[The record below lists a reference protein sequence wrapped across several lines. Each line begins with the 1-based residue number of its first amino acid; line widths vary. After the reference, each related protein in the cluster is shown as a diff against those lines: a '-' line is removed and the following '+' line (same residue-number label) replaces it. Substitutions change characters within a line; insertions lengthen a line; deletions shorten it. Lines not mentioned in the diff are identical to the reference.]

1 MRVPTMAAKA
11 VDVNTALVSMPC
23 DARLEKMLGLTARIY
38 AMVRNVVTPAIISV
52 RMLCFLGSKP
62 KSFESIVLSLLK
74 TFLLFY
80 LFTFLPFSLFT
91 FRFRLRSPTS
101 RQGRDGT

>member
-1 MRVPTMAAKA
+1 MAAKA

-23 DARLEKMLGLTARIY
+23 EARLEKMLGLTARMY

-62 KSFESIVLSLLK
+62 KSFESIVLIFLK
-74 TFLLFY
+74 PFY
-80 LFTFLPFSLFT
+80 SFTFLPFYFFT
-91 FRFRLRSPTS
+91 FRNPTL
-101 RQGRDGT
+101 RQGKDDT